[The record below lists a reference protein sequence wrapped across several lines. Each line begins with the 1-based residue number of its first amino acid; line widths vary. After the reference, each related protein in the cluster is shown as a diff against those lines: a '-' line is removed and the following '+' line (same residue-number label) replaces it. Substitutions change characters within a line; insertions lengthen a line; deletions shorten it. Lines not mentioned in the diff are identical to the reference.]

1 MSQEEKDL
9 ATHVEICAIRYNG
22 IQEKIDGLEKRMSKV
37 ENIAVSLKAEIQ
49 SGFNDIK
56 LKIEKDSNR
65 RTIQLIA
72 TAGSVIVAIVGA
84 LGVWLSHH

>member
-9 ATHVEICAIRYNG
+9 ATHVEICAIRYSG

-72 TAGSVIVAIVGA
+72 TAGSIIVAIVGA
-84 LGVWLSHH
+84 VGVWLSHH